1 MVIIL
6 IKNNSNNSNSN
17 NESMKE
23 INKGYIILDF
33 IAIIGLIISI
43 NEYIN
48 YSNILEKEKNNIK
61 QLCIN
66 NVNKLKDKICKIE
79 LQTKLDKSQSEK
91 EKSKL
96 KEEID
101 KLKEIIISK
110 ETDKSKLKKFN
121 QKSRKFGRR

>member
-1 MVIIL
+1 
-6 IKNNSNNSNSN
+6 
-17 NESMKE
+17 MKE

-61 QLCIN
+61 QFCIN

-79 LQTKLDKSQSEK
+79 LQTKLDKSQNEK

-96 KEEID
+96 KE
-101 KLKEIIISK
+101 IIIIN
-110 ETDKSKLKKFN
+110 ETDKYKLKKFN

>member
-61 QLCIN
+61 QFCIN
-66 NVNKLKDKICKIE
+66 NVNKLKDKIFKIE
-79 LQTKLDKSQSEK
+79 L
-91 EKSKL
+91 
-96 KEEID
+96 
-101 KLKEIIISK
+101 
-110 ETDKSKLKKFN
+110 
-121 QKSRKFGRR
+121 